1 MWKRETFFEVF
12 GWAIMISS
20 IALQPFSMSSSW
32 GNLIS
37 SSTLWISNTLVFLVS
52 LLAGLVMFD
61 LEKVVRG
68 YLLAL
73 VLSFL
78 LFCFCTVLLPIM
90 LGNISLVA
98 FDIVF
103 WGAATVYAKFI
114 FPLGI
119 ILALVGAFVGA
130 FLRQALE

>member
-1 MWKRETFFEVF
+1 MRKRETFFEVF

-32 GNLIS
+32 F
-37 SSTLWISNTLVFLVS
+37 SSTLWISNVLVFLVS

-61 LEKVVRG
+61 LEKIVAG

-73 VLSFL
+73 VLSLL
-78 LFCFCTVLLPIM
+78 LFCFCAVLLPIA
-90 LGNISLVA
+90 LGNVSLVA
-98 FDIVF
+98 LDIIF
-103 WGAATVYAKFI
+103 WGAVTVYARFI

>member
-1 MWKRETFFEVF
+1 MSKRETFFEVF

-32 GNLIS
+32 F
-37 SSTLWISNTLVFLVS
+37 SSTLWISNILVFLVS

-61 LEKVVRG
+61 LEKIVGG
-68 YLLAL
+68 YLFAL

-78 LFCFCTVLLPIM
+78 LFCFCVVLLPIV
-90 LGNISLVA
+90 LGNVSLVA
-98 FDIVF
+98 LDIIF
-103 WGAATVYAKFI
+103 WGAVTIYAKFI
-114 FPLGI
+114 FPIGI
-119 ILALVGAFVGA
+119 ILALIGAFVGA